1 MYIKPAAAIATL
13 FILQPLILTADEL
26 LRRISNQSDTTITNK
41 ISSGEKSPMSD
52 REKAGLRGPVQQCTE
67 ERTTPAF
74 ENFPGTSYVTISK
87 YSPDGKLLQ
96 TSIGN
101 SVESAQE
108 SSVTYTYDSAG
119 RLLKK
124 TTTNAASPVSESNYQ
139 YDQKGRIISITGD
152 PIGTSTFEYD
162 DNGRKTRI
170 VSTPST
176 PLVPE
181 GTQYMFPMPETED
194 PYLPIP
200 TGGHVKISY
209 NEQDQPVE
217 WQVSDSNGNLVNR
230 LIRTYAENGRLTEL
244 RYTIESHQYLLP
256 AEVQQELMAEPGA
269 LEEMLPQLT
278 KLLGEQR
285 NFTRMTYT
293 YDADGRLIEQHHY
306 IGHSMESTTKIVYND
321 HSDKLEE
328 RQFTTG
334 DPNPPKDTQSK
345 EASPGPPFP
354 PQESQVRYSY
364 KYDTFGNWTEQTT
377 PSSASPNYVSV
388 IRRIIVYYSAGDE
401 SDRRATHPSGFLQR
415 VSAFFRPI

>member
-1 MYIKPAAAIATL
+1 
-13 FILQPLILTADEL
+13 
-26 LRRISNQSDTTITNK
+26 
-41 ISSGEKSPMSD
+41 MSD

-67 ERTTPAF
+67 ERTTLAF
-74 ENFPGTSYVTISK
+74 ENFPGTSNVSINK
-87 YSPDGKLLQ
+87 YSPEGKLLQ

-108 SSVTYTYDSAG
+108 SSITYTYDSAG

-124 TTTNAASPVSESNYQ
+124 NTTNAASPVSESNYQ

-200 TGGHVKISY
+200 TGGHVKSLF

-217 WQVSDSNGNLVNR
+217 WQVSDANGNLVNR
-230 LIRTYAENGRLTEL
+230 LIRTYDEHGRLTEL
-244 RYTIESHQYLLP
+244 RYTIENLQYLLP

-269 LEEMLPQLT
+269 VEEMLPQLT

-285 NFTRMTYT
+285 NFMRMTYT
-293 YDADGRLIEQHHY
+293 YDSDDQLIEQHRY
-306 IGHSMESTTKIVYND
+306 IGDSMEETTKIVYND

-328 RQFTTG
+328 RQSTAG
-334 DPNPPKDTQSK
+334 DPNPPRDSQS
-345 EASPGPPFP
+345 
-354 PQESQVRYSY
+354 
-364 KYDTFGNWTEQTT
+364 
-377 PSSASPNYVSV
+377 
-388 IRRIIVYYSAGDE
+388 
-401 SDRRATHPSGFLQR
+401 
-415 VSAFFRPI
+415 

>member
-1 MYIKPAAAIATL
+1 MYKKLAVAMLATL
-13 FILQPLILTADEL
+13 QPWTFLSGES
-26 LRRISNQSDTTITNK
+26 LRATPDQSDPAITNK
-41 ISSGEKSPMSD
+41 ISAGETSPMSD

-74 ENFPGTSYVTISK
+74 ENFPGTSYVSINK
-87 YSPDGKLLQ
+87 YSPEGKLLQ

-108 SSVTYTYDSAG
+108 SSMTYTYDSAG

-124 TTTNAASPVSESNYQ
+124 TTTNSGSPVSESNYH

-152 PIGTSTFEYD
+152 PLGTSTFEYD

-170 VSTPST
+170 TSPPSR

-181 GTQYMFPMPETED
+181 GTQSIFLMPEDED
-194 PYLPIP
+194 SYLPIP
-200 TGGHVKISY
+200 TGGHVKLSC

-217 WQVSDSNGNLVNR
+217 WQVFDANGNLVNR
-230 LIRTYAENGRLTEL
+230 LIRTYDEHGRLTEL
-244 RYTIESHQYLLP
+244 RYTIESLQYLLP

-269 LEEMLPQLT
+269 VEEMLPQLT

-285 NFTRMTYT
+285 NFTRRTYT
-293 YDADGRLIEQHHY
+293 YDIDGRLIEQHHY
-306 IGHSMESTTKIVYND
+306 VGHSMEETTKIVYND

-334 DPNPPKDTQSK
+334 DPNPPRDSQSG
-345 EASPGPPFP
+345 ETSQAPPFP
-354 PQESQVRYSY
+354 SQESQVRYSY
-364 KYDTFGNWTEQTT
+364 KYDTFGNWTEQAV
-377 PSSASPNYVSV
+377 SSSTGPNDATVT
-388 IRRIIVYYSAGDE
+388 
-401 SDRRATHPSGFLQR
+401 RRAL
-415 VSAFFRPI
+415 IYY

>member
-1 MYIKPAAAIATL
+1 MYIKPTAAIAIL
-13 FILQPLILTADEL
+13 FVLQPLNLMGNDLPRPANT
-26 LRRISNQSDTTITNK
+26 QSDPTLTNK
-41 ISSGEKSPMSD
+41 TSSGENTSMSD

-74 ENFPGTSYVTISK
+74 ENFPGTSYVSINK
-87 YSPDGKLLQ
+87 YSPEGKLLQ

-108 SSVTYTYDSAG
+108 SSITYTYDSAG

-124 TTTNAASPVSESNYQ
+124 TTTNSGSPVSESNYQ

-152 PIGTSTFEYD
+152 PLGTFTFEYD

-170 VSTPST
+170 TSPPSK

-181 GTQYMFPMPETED
+181 GTQSIFLIPEDED
-194 PYLPIP
+194 SYLPIP
-200 TGGHVKISY
+200 TGGHVKTLF
-209 NEQDQPVE
+209 NDQDQPVE
-217 WQVSDSNGNLVNR
+217 WRVSDANGNLVNR
-230 LIRTYAENGRLTEL
+230 LIRTYDENGRLAEL
-244 RYTIESHQYLLP
+244 RYTIESLQYLLP

-269 LEEMLPQLT
+269 VEEMLPQLT

-293 YDADGRLIEQHHY
+293 YDIDGRLIEQHHY
-306 IGHSMESTTKIVYND
+306 IGHSMEQTTKIVYND

-334 DPNPPKDTQSK
+334 DPNPPRDSQSG
-345 EASPGPPFP
+345 EASQGPPFP

-364 KYDTFGNWTEQTT
+364 KYDTFGNWTEQAI
-377 PSSASPNYVSV
+377 SSSTSPNDATVT
-388 IRRIIVYYSAGDE
+388 RRSIIYY
-401 SDRRATHPSGFLQR
+401 
-415 VSAFFRPI
+415 